1 MTWYED
7 QIANRNYLAPVGFKL
22 ILDKAPKSAYL
33 CQSANLP
40 QISIGTPEQPT
51 PFKRIPLAGDVSYED
66 LTIKFLVDE
75 DLTNYLEIHNWLK
88 SISAAENFDDYYNWR
103 EDYKTV
109 GNKTIY
115 SDGTLI
121 IYTSNLRPKYFVKFT
136 DMFPS
141 SLTTLEFDAG
151 VTDAEYFSATVNF
164 KYNIYNITDANG
176 TELT

>member
-1 MTWYED
+1 
-7 QIANRNYLAPVGFKL
+7 
-22 ILDKAPKSAYL
+22 
-33 CQSANLP
+33 
-40 QISIGTPEQPT
+40 
-51 PFKRIPLAGDVSYED
+51 
-66 LTIKFLVDE
+66 
-75 DLTNYLEIHNWLK
+75 LK

-103 EDYKTV
+103 EDNKTV

-151 VTDAEYFSATVNF
+151 VTDTEYFSATVNF

-176 TELT
+176 KELT